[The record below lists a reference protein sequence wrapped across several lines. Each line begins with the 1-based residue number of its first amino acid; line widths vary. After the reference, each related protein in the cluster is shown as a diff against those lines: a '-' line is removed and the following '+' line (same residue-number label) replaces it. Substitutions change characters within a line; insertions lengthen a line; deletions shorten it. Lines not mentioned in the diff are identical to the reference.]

1 VGRTITHSDSATR
14 QEILRAALKSFAHS
28 GFAAASVQDIVDAA
42 RVSKPALY
50 YYFKDKAHLFEAVVD
65 SAHEERFRVMRAAAG
80 RGRTVGEQLEHVLAD
95 VFEYSLRNR
104 ELMRL
109 AFATAFAA
117 PGDAPARLKCREK
130 GRRNYEFIRSLIE
143 RGQASGELDDSFT
156 ADEAAMGIYG
166 QLNTYIMVRLLVP
179 DCPLDAHTAK
189 RILELFLNGAARK
202 PKMNGQA
209 TPELRRHT
217 TGKIGASNIP
227 NAKIS
232 SKNQS

>member
-28 GFAAASVQDIVDAA
+28 GFAAASVQAIVNAA

-65 SAHEERFRVMRAAAG
+65 AAHEERFRVMRAAAE
-80 RGRTVGEQLEHVLAD
+80 RGRTVGEKLAHVLCD
-95 VFEYSLRNR
+95 VFEYSLRNK

-117 PGDAPARLKCREK
+117 PGDAPASLKCREK

-143 RGQASGELDDSFT
+143 RGQAAGELDASFE
-156 ADEAAMGIYG
+156 ADELAMGVYG
-166 QLNTYIMVRLLVP
+166 QLNSYIMVRLLVP

-189 RILELFLNGAARK
+189 RIVELFLNGAARK
-202 PKMNGQA
+202 SQVNGRR
-209 TPELRRHT
+209 TPELGRRT
-217 TGKIGASNIP
+217 RGRIGASNIFS
-227 NAKIS
+227 AKLS
-232 SKNQS
+232 SKN